1 MPHAPA
7 AGVRARDAVLR
18 PTVGGRRAPVTAR
31 GRAALDES
39 RRRLQATGLGLEVS
53 RAAGSTR

>member
-1 MPHAPA
+1 MPHTPA

-31 GRAALDES
+31 GRAALDET
-39 RRRLQATGLGLEVS
+39 RRRLHATGLQLEASPV
-53 RAAGSTR
+53 AESTL

>member
-7 AGVRARDAVLR
+7 AGVHARDAILR

-31 GRAALDES
+31 GRAVLDDT
-39 RRRLQATGLGLEVS
+39 RRRLQSNGLQLDASQVA
-53 RAAGSTR
+53 RSTR